1 MWSREAPLDNR
12 VDGCADVEMRSGAGN
27 RRSRPISAEI
37 IDCKL
42 KAAEERRMVS
52 CFFFTMRLAFLS
64 EGVSVRRSVCPYH
77 VCQNRRISRV

>member
-12 VDGCADVEMRSGAGN
+12 VDNAGTGVADVEMRTGAGT

-42 KAAEERRMVS
+42 KAAEERRMV
-52 CFFFTMRLAFLS
+52 
-64 EGVSVRRSVCPYH
+64 
-77 VCQNRRISRV
+77 RIFGGKVAP